1 MQIGEIFGYVAVGLV
16 LATFSMRT
24 MIPLR
29 LLGIASN
36 VAFIAYGALDSIW
49 PVLLL
54 HALLLPLNVY
64 RLVEMRR
71 LVRDLETAEGDSGI
85 DVLMPFMTS
94 VSMPAESVLF
104 RSGEEAADMFVLT
117 DGRIRL
123 QELGVDL
130 LPGAVIGEIGVFSV
144 HGTRMATAV
153 CVVDCRLQRI
163 SRDRVRELV
172 FQNPRFGFY
181 LLGLIASRLVDN
193 MTALEAQAAV
203 AGRTPDPGLG
213 EGQVSGGG

>member
-1 MQIGEIFGYVAVGLV
+1 MPYAEVFGYIAAGLV

-36 VAFIAYGALDSIW
+36 IAFITYAYIDGLW

-64 RLVEMRR
+64 RMVEMLR
-71 LVRDLETAEGDSGI
+71 LIRDLETAEGDSGI
-85 DVLMPFMTS
+85 EALMPYMTAETR
-94 VSMPAESVLF
+94 PAGSLLF
-104 RSGEEAADMFVLT
+104 RSGDDATEMYVVAE
-117 DGRIRL
+117 GRIRL
-123 QELGVDL
+123 EELGVDL
-130 LPGAVIGEIGVFSV
+130 VPGDIIGEIGVFSANAKR
-144 HGTRMATAV
+144 TATAV
-153 CVVDCRLQRI
+153 CAENCRLQRI

-181 LLGLIASRLVDN
+181 LLGLIADRLVHN
-193 MTALEAQAAV
+193 MKALEERAAT
-203 AGRTPDPGLG
+203 AGRPP
-213 EGQVSGGG
+213 